1 MDQKYTDFVLENF
14 DAKTIKA
21 CFASV
26 SRPVVPLL
34 FRLGERRTYEVDI
47 ASSSISTIEE
57 QLKPPLEESHK
68 QQQTQHRSMPTKRT
82 IAKIEPG
89 AHGAQAPKRSRHAA
103 SVKQEGSDSGEDLK
117 ERFIDLFSQ
126 EQYKDGVSNSQL
138 ESIFGHQHVKLIP
151 VINELSQQSRI
162 TMSMLDGKELF
173 YKLVPEEVASKFAG
187 LDANAHLV

>member
-1 MDQKYTDFVLENF
+1 
-14 DAKTIKA
+14 
-21 CFASV
+21 
-26 SRPVVPLL
+26 
-34 FRLGERRTYEVDI
+34 
-47 ASSSISTIEE
+47 
-57 QLKPPLEESHK
+57 
-68 QQQTQHRSMPTKRT
+68 MPTKRT
-82 IAKIEPG
+82 VAKIEPS
-89 AHGAQAPKRSRHAA
+89 AHGAPPAPKRSRQA
-103 SVKQEGSDSGEDLK
+103 SSVAVKQERGDADPSEDLK
-117 ERFIDLFSQ
+117 ERFIVLFSQ